1 MVKLLLLVA
10 SAIFPATASAYLPPA
25 FYVYSHIAEQRA
37 KAPNP
42 SLQISVSRPMGS
54 GTEEVLGTVTVP
66 AWSSRPQGWPSLSLL
81 FSGEPD
87 SLIQSVV
94 SFGIPV
100 AKESDLLRAR
110 PDQVAAMKDP
120 PKPFYKPDKR
130 MGLKRYKQTYAW
142 VHRENDKAV
151 WIEKDT
157 FLPLKV
163 EGPCPEEVK
172 ELSWAKSGENK
183 CELEFRN
190 VYSLRRGTPQNSRIT
205 VWKDGNPV
213 LFFSF
218 DRVVSPKAG
227 GAPALAADNK
237 LPANISAIADSILH

>member
-1 MVKLLLLVA
+1 MVKLFALIA

-25 FYVYSHIAEQRA
+25 FYIYTHIAEQRA
-37 KAPNP
+37 KTPNP

-54 GTEEVLGTVTVP
+54 GTEEVLGSLSLP
-66 AWSSRPQGWPSLSLL
+66 AWEPQPQGWPSLSLL
-81 FSGEPD
+81 FSGDAD
-87 SLIQSVV
+87 SLIQSIV

-100 AKESDLLRAR
+100 AKEADLLRAK
-110 PDQVAAMKDP
+110 PEQVAAMKDP
-120 PKPFYKPDKR
+120 PKPFYKIDKR

-142 VHRENDKAV
+142 VHRENNKAV

-157 FLPLKV
+157 FLPLKI
-163 EGPCPEEVK
+163 EGPCPEEVV

-190 VYSLRRGTPQNSRIT
+190 VYSMRRGTPQNSRIT

-218 DRVVSPKAG
+218 DRVVAPKAG
-227 GAPALAADNK
+227 GAPALTAETK
-237 LPANISAIADSILH
+237 LPANISAIANAILH

>member
-1 MVKLLLLVA
+1 MVKLFAVIA
-10 SAIFPATASAYLPPA
+10 SAVFPASASAYLPPA
-25 FYVYSHIAEQRA
+25 FYVYSHIADQRA
-37 KAPNP
+37 KTPAP

-54 GTEEVLGTVTVP
+54 GTEEVLGSITIP
-66 AWSSRPQGWPSLSLL
+66 AWNPKPEGWPSLSLL
-81 FSGEPD
+81 FSGESD

-110 PDQVAAMKDP
+110 ADQVAAMKDP

-142 VHRENDKAV
+142 VHRENNRAV
-151 WIEKDT
+151 WVEKDT
-157 FLPLKV
+157 FLPLKI

-205 VWKDGNPV
+205 IWKDGSPV

-218 DRVVSPKAG
+218 DRAVPPKAG
-227 GAPALAADNK
+227 GVPALAAENK
-237 LPANISAIADSILH
+237 LPPNISAIADSILH